1 MTYQWN
7 TASPEETIALAKRIG
22 ERLRPGDC
30 IAYRGDLG
38 AGKTTFTRG
47 LAIGMGLG
55 DCVTSP
61 TFALV
66 HEYGEPPLAGASQ
79 CAAGGTKVG
88 GEPPL
93 AGASQCAASGTKV
106 GGEPPRLIHFDMYR
120 IMDETEL
127 ETTGFYDYPQ
137 DECVFAVEWSENIEA
152 ALPPHTMHL
161 TLTRTGD
168 ESRTI
173 TLEGDERFADIGT

>member
-7 TASPEETIALAKRIG
+7 TASPEETIALAGRIG
-22 ERLRPGDC
+22 EKLRPGDC

-66 HEYGEPPLAGASQ
+66 HEYEG
-79 CAAGGTKVG
+79 K
-88 GEPPL
+88 
-93 AGASQCAASGTKV
+93 
-106 GGEPPRLIHFDMYR
+106 LIHFDMYR

-137 DECVFAVEWSENIEA
+137 DECVFAVEWSENIEN
-152 ALPPHTMHL
+152 ALPPRTMRL

>member
-79 CAAGGTKVG
+79 CAA
-88 GEPPL
+88 
-93 AGASQCAASGTKV
+93 SGTKV

-137 DECVFAVEWSENIEA
+137 DECVFAIEWSENIEA

-168 ESRTI
+168 EERTI

>member
-1 MTYQWN
+1 MQYIWT
-7 TASPEETIALAKRIG
+7 THSPEETIALAEKLG
-22 ERLRPGDC
+22 KLLKPGDC

-47 LAIGMGLG
+47 LALGMGLG

-66 HEYGEPPLAGASQ
+66 HEYG
-79 CAAGGTKVG
+79 GGK
-88 GEPPL
+88 
-93 AGASQCAASGTKV
+93 
-106 GGEPPRLIHFDMYR
+106 LIHFDMYR
-120 IMDETEL
+120 IADENEL

-137 DECVFAVEWSENIEA
+137 PECVFAVEWSENIDA
-152 ALPPHTMHL
+152 ALPQNTMHI
-161 TLTRTGD
+161 TLEYLGD
-168 ESRTI
+168 ESRRI